1 MKAQEAFMNK
11 EQVDRAL
18 KSMRSE
24 LETTQETTET
34 LRQEM
39 LQCVR
44 QPPLCASCVAGATA
58 RRTLTRDLLS

>member
-18 KSMRSE
+18 KSMRAE

-39 LQCVR
+39 LQCVCL
-44 QPPLCASCVAGATA
+44 PTA
-58 RRTLTRDLLS
+58 PALSDGLLRC